1 MSNIIKPSATYE
13 QAIAIDNARLGKSF
27 KVIAYAGTGKTTT
40 LQMISDAMP
49 QRRGMYLAFNKAI
62 ASEAQTKFH
71 GNVDCRTFHS
81 LAFRSVPRGV
91 TDKLRLPR
99 LSPSFIAKE
108 YRLEPITLRRMMGG
122 RYEKYV
128 LMPSRLASL
137 VANAVSHFCSTSSQ
151 YPAPRHLQAPSWLHP
166 DDIDSLQKHLYP
178 AIERRWLE
186 SIDPNHQAG

>member
-1 MSNIIKPSATYE
+1 MSDLLKPTTE
-13 QAIAIDNARLGKSF
+13 QNFAIEEAQKGQSF

-49 QRRGMYLAFNKAI
+49 ERRGMYLAFNKAI
-62 ASEAQTKFH
+62 AAEAQSKFH
-71 GNVDCRTFHS
+71 RNVDCRTFHS

-108 YRLEPITLRRMMGG
+108 YRLNPITLRRMMGG

-128 LMPSRLASL
+128 MMPSRLASL
-137 VANAVSHFCSTSSQ
+137 VSNAVSHFCSTSSQ
-151 YPAPRHLQAPSWLHP
+151 YPAPRHLHHLSKSFVLIAVINQEYCLNVLKFLPVFQP
-166 DDIDSLQKHLYP
+166 DQGYLD
-178 AIERRWLE
+178 
-186 SIDPNHQAG
+186 

>member
-1 MSNIIKPSATYE
+1 MSSIEKPKATYE
-13 QAIAIDNARLGKSF
+13 QAVAIDNARLGQSF

-49 QRRGMYLAFNKAI
+49 ERRGMYLAFNKAI
-62 ASEAQTKFH
+62 ASEAQNKFH
-71 GNVDCRTFHS
+71 GNVNCRTFHS

-108 YRLEPITLRRMMGG
+108 YRLEPITLRRLMGG

-137 VANAVSHFCSTSSQ
+137 VANAVSYFCSTSSQ
-151 YPAPRHLQAPSWLHP
+151 YPAPRHIQAPTWLHE
-166 DDIDSLQKHLYP
+166 D
-178 AIERRWLE
+178 AIE
-186 SIDPNHQAG
+186 